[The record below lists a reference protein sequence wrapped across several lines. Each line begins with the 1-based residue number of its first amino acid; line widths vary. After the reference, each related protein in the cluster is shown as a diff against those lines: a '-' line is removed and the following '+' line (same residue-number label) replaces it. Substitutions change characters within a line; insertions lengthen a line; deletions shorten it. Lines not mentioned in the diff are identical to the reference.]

1 MTGLHWL
8 ELVMLFRKRSATGGA
23 LHNRNGA
30 RRPRDLSSGPHTA
43 RRSLVSPRQP
53 LPHTAGRIRLCPCGF
68 ALISGRDPSMTD
80 KPRQIPFPQVRRT
93 CGVTRALTAVSCP
106 RSSLTLLS

>member
-1 MTGLHWL
+1 
-8 ELVMLFRKRSATGGA
+8 MLFRKRSATGGA
-23 LHNRNGA
+23 LHNPNGA

-68 ALISGRDPSMTD
+68 AQISGVSFPSNRGGFLYVAGW
-80 KPRQIPFPQVRRT
+80 P
-93 CGVTRALTAVSCP
+93 GVILA
-106 RSSLTLLS
+106 